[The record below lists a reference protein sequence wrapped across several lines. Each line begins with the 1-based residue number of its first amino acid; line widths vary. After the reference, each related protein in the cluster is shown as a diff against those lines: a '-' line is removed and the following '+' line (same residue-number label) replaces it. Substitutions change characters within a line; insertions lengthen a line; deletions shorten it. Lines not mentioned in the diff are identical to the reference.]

1 MKKDK
6 KGKLDIYYHFN
17 QAISLA
23 LYLTGVFFIFAYFDM
38 EWTSKIYSGE
48 VNYHAIIWPLVG
60 GAVFG
65 RFAEEDEEHNK
76 RKSKKK

>member
-1 MKKDK
+1 
-6 KGKLDIYYHFN
+6 
-17 QAISLA
+17 
-23 LYLTGVFFIFAYFDM
+23 
-38 EWTSKIYSGE
+38 
-48 VNYHAIIWPLVG
+48 LVG